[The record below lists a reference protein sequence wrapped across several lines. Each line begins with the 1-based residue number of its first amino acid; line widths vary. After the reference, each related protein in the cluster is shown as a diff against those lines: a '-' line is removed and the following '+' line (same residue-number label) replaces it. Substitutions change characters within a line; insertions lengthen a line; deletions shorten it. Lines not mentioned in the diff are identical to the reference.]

1 MMRQSVLEP
10 MKRCAV
16 LFFLVTA
23 GCVMAPRP
31 RYLPARTFISGTH
44 QEGHDATEPRPAQS
58 RYFKTEIAGFAIAD
72 GVAGYQ
78 VFIDVITPPSQRIY
92 TRAILE
98 NPENP
103 EAPIVYEHYIDP
115 ETPSTAM
122 RHLPVKGL
130 KIYKNYRIELVAYAD
145 EARTQEIDRLTQ
157 KIRSYL
163 DTTGNEILLYRG
175 LIIDPKQ

>member
-1 MMRQSVLEP
+1 
-10 MKRCAV
+10 
-16 LFFLVTA
+16 
-23 GCVMAPRP
+23 MAPRP
-31 RYLPARTFISGTH
+31 RYLPERTFISGIH
-44 QEGHDATEPRPAQS
+44 QEGHDATEPRPARS

-122 RHLPVKGL
+122 RHLPIKGL
-130 KIYKNYRIELVAYAD
+130 KIYKNYQIELVAYAD